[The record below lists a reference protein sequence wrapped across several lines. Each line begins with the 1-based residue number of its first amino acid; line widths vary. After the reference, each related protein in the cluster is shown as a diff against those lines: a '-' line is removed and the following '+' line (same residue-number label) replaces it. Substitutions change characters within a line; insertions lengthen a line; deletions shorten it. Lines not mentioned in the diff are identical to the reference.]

1 MKELSFH
8 SAAEL
13 KHAYIL
19 ASPSQEECLCTAG
32 RIAAAAVCRESR
44 DVPCGVCRACRKAF
58 AGVHPDIITV
68 RRLPDKNGNLKK
80 EIVVDQVRELVMDAP
95 VLPNESDRKVYIIEE
110 ADRMNLN
117 AQNAALKLLEEP
129 PAGVILL
136 LCVEN
141 PGLMLETVRSRCA
154 VISVGGEAAED
165 ESSLALA
172 NGLLKALDSGK
183 PEELFLWI
191 GKNEQSSAAAVQ
203 AFLEA
208 ALQLVA
214 DRLGGRTKSEGLT
227 AAQLMKLA
235 ALLEQCSD
243 YSSAN
248 VGSKHIFSLIAA
260 GGLKLLAPE
269 NEED

>member
-1 MKELSFH
+1 MKEISFH
-8 SAAEL
+8 STQEL

-19 ASPSQEECLCTAG
+19 ASPSQEECLRAAG
-32 RIAAAAVCRESR
+32 RIAAAAVCRENR
-44 DVPCGVCRACRKAF
+44 DVPCGICRACRKAF
-58 AGVHPDIITV
+58 AGVHPDITTV

-80 EIVVDQVRELVMDAP
+80 EIVVDQVRELVLDAP

-129 PAGVILL
+129 PGGVIFL

-141 PGLMLETVRSRCA
+141 LGLMLETVRSRCA
-154 VISVGGEAAED
+154 VINVGGEAEED
-165 ESSLALA
+165 EAGLSLA

-191 GKNEQSSAAAVQ
+191 GKNEQSSTAAVQ
-203 AFLEA
+203 AFLDS
-208 ALQLVA
+208 ALQLIT
-214 DRLGGRTKSEGLT
+214 DRLGGRTKSSGLT

-235 ALLEQCSD
+235 VLLEQCGD
-243 YSSAN
+243 YIAAN
-248 VGSKHIFSLIAA
+248 VGPKHVFSMLAA
-260 GGLKLLAPE
+260 GGLALLTPE
-269 NEED
+269 HEEG